1 MHLTAQDSHHFALAS
16 LQHTDGDRHA
26 IQMVTVTLYK
36 VTRGIDMSC
45 STLCSSCR
53 DGDSYIVNGHKW
65 WTSGAPD
72 PRCKISI
79 FMGKTDPSAA
89 THKQQSMILVPMDAP
104 GVEIL
109 RPLNVY
115 GYDDAPHG
123 HAEVMY
129 KVLLLPRPP
138 CLTGSSTCCCR
149 GRACALLEYDRMLF
163 LVLIR
168 LRMDQV
174 MHGSSNAC
182 HAFCNVVP
190 ERRSGFLPV
199 MPVATYVA
207 DHASGCNQCVLQTM
221 LLVTISVCC
230 RPCF

>member
-1 MHLTAQDSHHFALAS
+1 MAVQGKDVLSFTPF
-16 LQHTDGDRHA
+16 
-26 IQMVTVTLYK
+26 
-36 VTRGIDMSC
+36 
-45 STLCSSCR
+45 SSCR

-129 KVLLLPRPP
+129 KVPWLLL
-138 CLTGSSTCCCR
+138 S
-149 GRACALLEYDRMLF
+149 ALLVAQHAAAANTG
-163 LVLIR
+163 LVEEA
-168 LRMDQV
+168 V
-174 MHGSSNAC
+174 AS
-182 HAFCNVVP
+182 HAGP
-190 ERRSGFLPV
+190 
-199 MPVATYVA
+199 YH
-207 DHASGCNQCVLQTM
+207 DWHAYSWHTCGCCMAV
-221 LLVTISVCC
+221 
-230 RPCF
+230 